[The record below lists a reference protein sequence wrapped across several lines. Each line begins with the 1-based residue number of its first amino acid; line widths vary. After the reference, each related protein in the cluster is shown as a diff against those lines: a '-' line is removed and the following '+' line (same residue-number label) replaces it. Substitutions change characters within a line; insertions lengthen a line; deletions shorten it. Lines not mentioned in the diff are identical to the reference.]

1 MEKSKEDLDFDK
13 SKRDASL
20 FKIIKSKL
28 YEQTSNRAYEDD
40 FGRCEEVLQ
49 EHRNKHKK
57 NIRDGFTGIP
67 ESAFHAASVIKKRTD
82 ITSTTQGGDSLISD
96 IVRPDQYV
104 EGLYESTWMTESGVR
119 ILSGLEGDIKIPKIS
134 TKPGFSWIAENANFP
149 EQDAS
154 FDDVTLSPKYAGAIQ
169 VFSLGI
175 FLRAAGNSIVRFVQE
190 ELMRSFRSGLEKSF
204 IQDDGTSNKPKG
216 IANIV
221 EAGNIVNASK
231 QPDGSAVDANTGGNP
246 RYDEALDVEGKIT
259 STNQMMPLLWLLND
273 KTRLAALQV
282 LKFSVNG
289 ASQLF
294 MPGSNM
300 FADRRAIIT
309 NAVPSNIT
317 KGNKSDK
324 SEAYLFQPQSLVLGR
339 WLGGI
344 QLQVNT
350 QGSEYWKAGKTAVR
364 VIDCCNLASR
374 RDSDFAKYGQLEV

>member
-1 MEKSKEDLDFDK
+1 M
-13 SKRDASL
+13 R
-20 FKIIKSKL
+20 
-28 YEQTSNRAYEDD
+28 
-40 FGRCEEVLQ
+40 
-49 EHRNKHKK
+49 
-57 NIRDGFTGIP
+57 
-67 ESAFHAASVIKKRTD
+67 
-82 ITSTTQGGDSLISD
+82 
-96 IVRPDQYV
+96 
-104 EGLYESTWMTESGVR
+104 
-119 ILSGLEGDIKIPKIS
+119 
-134 TKPGFSWIAENANFP
+134 NFP